1 MMRGEEQTKNATA
14 DHGARG
20 ILSAVRGSI
29 TGLGASMRR
38 ATHMFSDA
46 FLWAFRGIV
55 AGNRFSSLTRRIV
68 VFQVVALL
76 VLVAGV
82 LYLNQFRQGLIDAR
96 KQALLVQAEI
106 IAGAVAET
114 AVGTLEAEVIDP
126 LAELEKRDQW
136 VDPDLQ
142 FQDRDVPISATAA
155 APVLRRLILPTQTRA
170 RLYDKDGWL
179 ILDSRQLTASG
190 QIVAFELPP
199 VGGAEDQSW
208 TVQAMAWLRS
218 LAPGPNYERYL
229 EAGSQNGR
237 IYDEVSLALGG
248 FSATMERMNDRSE
261 LIVSVAVPVQR
272 FRAVLGVLMLSTEG
286 GDIDAIVQAER
297 LAIVEVFLIALGV
310 AILLSVVLAGT
321 IAEPVRRLAETAE
334 RVSQGVTER
343 VEIPDFTDRRDE
355 IGDLS
360 GALRGMTDALYGRI
374 DAIEAF
380 AADVAH
386 ELKNPLTSVRSAVET
401 LSIVKDDTAREK
413 LMGIIQHDIR
423 RIDRLISDISE
434 ASRLDAELSR
444 EELVP
449 FNVVN
454 LAETIVDLFNTTGTK
469 DGKSVRLEVQDVADR
484 RAFDSRG
491 TDSRIGQVLRNLIDN
506 ALSFSPESGE
516 VTLQVARIGDSVLVT
531 VEDEGPGVPE
541 DSLEKIF
548 ERFHTDREGE
558 FGRHSGLGLSISK
571 QIVLAHRGTIYAE
584 NRDEGGAR
592 FVVELPAARTHD
604 TKAIPRETSK
614 PSKET

>member
-1 MMRGEEQTKNATA
+1 MMRGEEQPTGATSPS
-14 DHGARG
+14 GWV
-20 ILSAVRGSI
+20 SVVRG
-29 TGLGASMRR
+29 GFVALGANVRR
-38 ATHMFSDA
+38 ASNMLTDSV
-46 FLWAFRGIV
+46 LWAFRGVV

-114 AVGTLEAEVIDP
+114 AAGTLEAEVIDP
-126 LAELEKRDQW
+126 LADLEKRDQW
-136 VDPDLQ
+136 VDPDMEYR
-142 FQDRDVPISATAA
+142 DRDVPISATEA
-155 APVLRRLILPTQTRA
+155 APILRRLILPTQTRA

-190 QIVAFELPP
+190 QIIAFELPP
-199 VGGAEDQSW
+199 VGGAEEQSW
-208 TVQAMAWLRS
+208 TARTMAWFRA
-218 LAPGPNYERYL
+218 LAPGPDYERYL

-237 IYDEVSLALGG
+237 IYDEVNLALGG

-360 GALRGMTDALYGRI
+360 GALRGMTDALYARI

-380 AADVAH
+380 AADVSH

-401 LSIVKDDTAREK
+401 LSIVKDETAREK
-413 LMGIIQHDIR
+413 LMDVIQHDIR

-449 FNVVN
+449 FNLAN

-469 DGKSVRLEVQDVADR
+469 DGKSVRLEVQDVPDR
-484 RAFDSRG
+484 AAFDTTG
-491 TDSRIGQVLRNLIDN
+491 TDSRIGQVLRNLVDN
-506 ALSFSPESGE
+506 ALSFSPEGGV
-516 VTLQVARIGDSVLVT
+516 VTLQLARIGDSLLVT
-531 VEDEGPGVPE
+531 VEDEGPGVPK
-541 DSLEKIF
+541 DSLQKIF
-548 ERFHTDREGE
+548 ERFHTDREGD
-558 FGRHSGLGLSISK
+558 FGSHSGLGLSISK
-571 QIVLAHRGTIYAE
+571 QIVLAHRGHIYAE
-584 NRDEGGAR
+584 NREEGGAR
-592 FVVELPAARTHD
+592 FVVELPAARKPLAKTAPKD
-604 TKAIPRETSK
+604 PSK
-614 PSKET
+614 PGKEA